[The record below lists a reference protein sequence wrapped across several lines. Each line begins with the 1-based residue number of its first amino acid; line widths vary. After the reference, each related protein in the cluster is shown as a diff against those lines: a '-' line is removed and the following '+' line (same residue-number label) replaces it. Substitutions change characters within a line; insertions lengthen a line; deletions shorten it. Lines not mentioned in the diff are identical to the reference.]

1 MEARL
6 GSCDTREFIMVPA
19 RELLDG
25 RSWRMEERLVEVT
38 EGYKC
43 GELWGQE

>member
-25 RSWRMEERLVEVT
+25 GEADRKGGGGGGEM
-38 EGYKC
+38 
-43 GELWGQE
+43 GELWSQG

>member
-19 RELLDG
+19 RELADG
-25 RSWRMEERLVEVT
+25 G
-38 EGYKC
+38 EGGGEGGEM
-43 GELWGQE
+43 GELWSQG